1 MEGYVAVKLRVPG
14 KNYVV
19 CCGFNV
25 GRNRCNA
32 AGLQIRAEDG
42 VLDGVGNITGH
53 GVDPTGKV
61 TEVGYLAKQVKYG
74 DYEDEDEEHMFNEET
89 RSVKVICK
97 FNNKYLGKHHFIFKN
112 GAEESQ

>member
-25 GRNRCNA
+25 GLNRCNA

-42 VLDGVGNITGH
+42 AKDGYGNIAGH

-61 TEVGYLAKQVKYG
+61 ADISKLANQVKYG
-74 DYEDEDEEHMFNEET
+74 GYGGGNEHIFNEET
-89 RSVKVICK
+89 RSFKVICK

-112 GAEESQ
+112 GVEESK

>member
-1 MEGYVAVKLRVPG
+1 MEGYVSVKLRVPG

-32 AGLQIRAEDG
+32 AGLQIRADDG

-61 TEVGYLAKQVKYG
+61 TDIGELANQVKYG
-74 DYEDEDEEHMFNEET
+74 TEDGNEHMFNEET
-89 RSVKVICK
+89 RSAMVMYK
-97 FNNKYLGKHHFIFKN
+97 FNIKNMGKHHDIFEK
-112 GAEESQ
+112 GVEEF